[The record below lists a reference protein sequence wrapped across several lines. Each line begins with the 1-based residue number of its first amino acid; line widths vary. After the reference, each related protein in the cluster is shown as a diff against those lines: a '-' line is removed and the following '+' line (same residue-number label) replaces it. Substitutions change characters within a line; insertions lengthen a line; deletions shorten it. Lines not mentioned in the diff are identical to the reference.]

1 MLESASKDLPGSAA
15 HGQGSPPSSFSSV
28 SSVSSA
34 VNSEVARE
42 ADFSAI
48 RYGQCWEDA
57 DILLEALEVRPGDTC
72 LSIASAGDN
81 TLALLTRAPERVI
94 ALDLSAVQLA
104 CLELRVAAY
113 RALTH
118 AELLELIGSTPS
130 ARRDELYRRCRGQL
144 SPDVRRFWD
153 ARPDAI
159 RAGIGGAGKFERY
172 FALFRERVLPL
183 VHSRA
188 HVARLLQGGTRE
200 EREAFYGR
208 EWDTWRWRAMFRIFF
223 SRPVMGRVGRDP
235 SYFQYVQGNVADRI
249 LARTRYALTALD
261 PAANP
266 YVQWILTGRHT
277 TALPYAL
284 RPEHFAPIRDRL
296 DRLEWHRQSLEDYL
310 STAGR
315 HTIDRF
321 NLSDVFEYMA
331 PEGYHRV
338 LEQLADAGRSGAR
351 LAYWNMLVPRR
362 RPESLADRLRPLP
375 ELAERLHHADKAFFY
390 SAFVV
395 EEVL

>member
-1 MLESASKDLPGSAA
+1 MLESASKDLPESAA

-28 SSVSSA
+28 ASA
-34 VNSEVARE
+34 VDSEVACA

-57 DILLEALEVRPGDTC
+57 DVLLEALEVQPGDTC

-94 ALDLSAVQLA
+94 ALDLSAAQLA

-130 ARRDELYRRCRGQL
+130 ARRHDLYRRCRGQL
-144 SPDVRRFWD
+144 SPDVCRFWD
-153 ARPDAI
+153 TRADAI
-159 RAGIGGAGKFERY
+159 QAGIGGAGKFERY
-172 FALFRERVLPL
+172 LALFSERVLPL

-188 HVARLLQGGTRE
+188 RVERLLQGGTHE
-200 EREAFYGR
+200 EREAFYNR
-208 EWDTWRWRAMFRIFF
+208 EWDTWRWRAMFRAFF

-235 SYFQYVQGNVADRI
+235 SFFRYVHGNVADRI
-249 LARTRYALTALD
+249 LARTRHALTVLD

-277 TALPYAL
+277 VALPYAL
-284 RPEHFAPIRDRL
+284 RPEHFQTIRDRL
-296 DRLEWHRQSLEDYL
+296 DHLEWHRQSLEDYL
-310 STAGR
+310 GTAGR
-315 HTIDRF
+315 HTIDCF
-321 NLSDVFEYMA
+321 NLSDIFEYMA
-331 PEGYHRV
+331 PESCHRV
-338 LEQLADAGRSGAR
+338 LEQLADAGGSGAR

-362 RPESLADRLRPLP
+362 MPERLAGRLRSLP
-375 ELAERLHHADKAFFY
+375 ELAARLHRSDKAFFY

>member
-1 MLESASKDLPGSAA
+1 VQSRRPRA
-15 HGQGSPPSSFSSV
+15 
-28 SSVSSA
+28 
-34 VNSEVARE
+34 

-57 DILLEALEVRPGDTC
+57 DVLLDALAVQPGDTC

-81 TLALLTRAPERVI
+81 TLALLTCAPERVI
-94 ALDLSAVQLA
+94 ALDLSAAQLA

-113 RALTH
+113 RALKH
-118 AELLELIGSTPS
+118 AELLELIGSTRS
-130 ARRDELYRRCRGQL
+130 ARRDELYQRCRGQL

-153 ARPDAI
+153 AQPDAI

-172 FALFRERVLPL
+172 FTLFRQRVLPL

-188 HVARLLQGGTRE
+188 RVARLLQGGARE
-200 EREAFYGR
+200 EREAFYDR

-223 SRPVMGRVGRDP
+223 SRLVMGHLGRDP
-235 SYFQYVQGNVADRI
+235 QFFQYVQGKVADRI
-249 LARTRYALTALD
+249 LARTWYALTALD
-261 PAANP
+261 PAENP

-277 TALPYAL
+277 AALPYAL
-284 RPEHFAPIRDRL
+284 RAEHFETIRDGL
-296 DRLEWHRQSLEDYL
+296 DRLEWRRQSLEDHL
-310 STAGR
+310 GTVGR

-331 PEGYHRV
+331 PATYHRA
-338 LEQLADAGRSGAR
+338 LEQLADAGRHGAR
-351 LAYWNMLVPRR
+351 LAYWNMLVPRH
-362 RPESLADRLRPLP
+362 RPESLADRLRPMP
-375 ELAERLHHADKAFFY
+375 ELAAQLHHSDKAFFY
-390 SAFVV
+390 GAFVV